1 MEALNTQLL
10 HFFDWLLWASIQS
23 SVLIILIV
31 LLQKVLRGRLG
42 IRWPYLLWLLLLI
55 RLAIPWLPESK
66 ISIFN
71 LIPESIQQG
80 RIIEA
85 ISESDDV
92 GHLGYYS
99 SMRFTET
106 QETQPEEISESVFI
120 RFVRMVPLLWLVG
133 VLLIAGYVCIR
144 NISLW
149 LTVKRERPI
158 TDQDIL
164 DLLEDCKMEMGVQT
178 IIGVVVS
185 DKIKSPA
192 LFGFVRPRLLLPQ
205 GMLESYGLDELR
217 YVFIHELAHLRQRDI
232 YLGWLMALLQ
242 IVHWFNPLMWF
253 AFGRMRADRELA
265 CDGLAISMMDA
276 DEPPKYGRTIV
287 SLLENFSQVRYLP
300 SVAGILE
307 DTCQIERRIKM
318 IADYKKTS
326 RPRWA
331 GAMLL
336 LAVLACVVLTNAC
349 VAKADMPTS
358 RFGLTTS
365 VVDGKIYAIG
375 GGKTPYG
382 KYLSTLE
389 VYDPTTD
396 TWTTKADMPT
406 ARFFHSTSVVN
417 GKIYAIGGAPYA
429 EASVPTVEE
438 YDPATDTWTRK
449 ADMPTSRG
457 SLSTSVVNGKIYAI
471 GGGGGDGAG
480 DRTDLPT
487 VEEYDPATDTW
498 TSKADMPTGRGIL
511 STSVVDG
518 KIYAIGGV
526 AGWMGGPGVSTV
538 EEYDPAT
545 DTWTTKADM
554 PTGRKGLSTSVVNGR
569 IYAIGGFTGMVTTF
583 STVEEYDPATDTWT
597 KKAEMPTARGF
608 SSTSVVNGIIYSIG
622 GSDKCWPWTA
632 TSTVEVYEIGFIP
645 ADFNRD
651 GIVNI
656 EDLLILIEKWGQ
668 NEPLVDIAPLPFGDG
683 IVDVLDLEVL
693 MSYWWQKMEDIVAHW
708 ALDET
713 EGVVAHDCINN
724 NGTLYGEPVWQ
735 PTGGKF
741 AGALKFDGID
751 DYVETDFI
759 LDPSKGS
766 FSVFAWIKGGAPGQV
781 IISQTDGTGSGAAW
795 LWADS
800 SYGRFITR
808 LMHPPFD
815 PLVSESVITDVQWR
829 HVGLVYDF
837 DGLKRCLYV
846 DGAEVAK
853 DTDVVGGV
861 DSDGGLYLGAGKT
874 LDTASFFS
882 GLIDDVRIY
891 DRALSAEEIAELAR

>member
-10 HFFDWLLWASIQS
+10 RFFDWLLWASIQG
-23 SVLIILIV
+23 SVLIVLIV
-31 LLQKVLRGRLG
+31 LVQIILRRKLG
-42 IRWPYLLWLLLLI
+42 IRWHYFLWLLLLI
-55 RLAIPWLPESK
+55 RLAMPWLPQSR
-66 ISIFN
+66 ISVFN
-71 LIPESIQQG
+71 LVPKSIQQG
-80 RIIEA
+80 RIIES
-85 ISESDDV
+85 ISEPQSTRGMGFYFGAESADV
-92 GHLGYYS
+92 
-99 SMRFTET
+99 
-106 QETQPEEISESVFI
+106 QETQQEADSKTVF
-120 RFVRMVPLLWLVG
+120 
-133 VLLIAGYVCIR
+133 
-144 NISLW
+144 ISLW

-158 TDQDIL
+158 TDQNIL
-164 DLLEDCKMEMGVQT
+164 ELLEDCKMEMGVQT
-178 IIGVVVS
+178 ILGVVVS
-185 DKIKSPA
+185 DRIKSPA

-205 GMLESYGLDELR
+205 GMLETYGLEELR
-217 YVFIHELAHLRQRDI
+217 YVFIHELAHLKQRDI

-265 CDGLAISMMDA
+265 CDGLAVSMMDA
-276 DEPPKYGRTIV
+276 DEPPEYGRTIV
-287 SLLENFSQVRYLP
+287 NLLENFSQVRYLP

-336 LAVLACVVLTNAC
+336 LAVLACAVLTNAS
-349 VAKADMPTS
+349 VAKADMPTP

-382 KYLSTLE
+382 AYLSTVE
-389 VYDPTTD
+389 EYDPSTD
-396 TWTTKADMPT
+396 TWTKKADMPT
-406 ARFFHSTSVVN
+406 ARSGHSASVVN
-417 GKIYAIGGAPYA
+417 GKIYVIGGEPRAQASVSTVEEYDPAMDTWTRKADMPTKRTFLCTCAVDGEIYAIGGVTAGVPGADRNPSTVEVYDPA
-429 EASVPTVEE
+429 TDTWTRRADIPTPRSMAATSAVDGKIYVIGGVMGSVGGSGMSTVEE

-449 ADMPTSRG
+449 A
-457 SLSTSVVNGKIYAI
+457 N
-471 GGGGGDGAG
+471 
-480 DRTDLPT
+480 
-487 VEEYDPATDTW
+487 
-498 TSKADMPTGRGIL
+498 
-511 STSVVDG
+511 
-518 KIYAIGGV
+518 
-526 AGWMGGPGVSTV
+526 
-538 EEYDPAT
+538 
-545 DTWTTKADM
+545 M

-569 IYAIGGFTGMVTTF
+569 IYAIGGFTGMATTF

-608 SSTSVVNGIIYSIG
+608 SPTSVVNGIIYSIG

-656 EDLLILIEKWGQ
+656 EDLLILIENWGQ

-713 EGVVAHDCINN
+713 QGVVAHDSIGNN

-741 AGALKFDGID
+741 AGQRLC
-751 DYVETDFI
+751 
-759 LDPSKGS
+759 LD
-766 FSVFAWIKGGAPGQV
+766 
-781 IISQTDGTGSGAAW
+781 
-795 LWADS
+795 
-800 SYGRFITR
+800 
-808 LMHPPFD
+808 
-815 PLVSESVITDVQWR
+815 
-829 HVGLVYDF
+829 
-837 DGLKRCLYV
+837 
-846 DGAEVAK
+846 
-853 DTDVVGGV
+853 
-861 DSDGGLYLGAGKT
+861 
-874 LDTASFFS
+874 
-882 GLIDDVRIY
+882 
-891 DRALSAEEIAELAR
+891 

>member
-1 MEALNTQLL
+1 MEAFNTQLL
-10 HFFDWLLWASIQS
+10 QFFDWLLWVSIQG
-23 SVLIILIV
+23 SVLIGLIV
-31 LLQKVLRGRLG
+31 LVQLILRRRLP
-42 IRWPYLLWLLLLI
+42 IRWHYFLWLLLLI
-55 RLAIPWLPESK
+55 RLAMPWLPESR
-66 ISIFN
+66 ISVFN
-71 LIPESIQQG
+71 LVPRSIQQG

-99 SMRFTET
+99 SMRSTEA
-106 QETQPEEISESVFI
+106 QETQPEEVSESVFI
-120 RFVRMVPLLWLVG
+120 RFVRMLPLLWLVG
-133 VLLIAGYVCIR
+133 TVVMTGYVCIR

-158 TDQDIL
+158 TDQKIL
-164 DLLEDCKMEMGVQT
+164 ELLEDCKMEMGVQT
-178 IIGVVVS
+178 ILGVVVS
-185 DKIKSPA
+185 DRIKIPA
-192 LFGFVRPRLLLPQ
+192 LFGFIRPRLLLPQ
-205 GMLESYGLDELR
+205 GMLETYGLEELR
-217 YVFIHELAHLRQRDI
+217 YVFIHELAHLKQRDI

-253 AFGRMRADRELA
+253 AFRRMRADRELA
-265 CDGLAISMMDA
+265 CDGLAISMMDT
-276 DEPPKYGRTIV
+276 DEPPRYGRTIV
-287 SLLENFSQVRYLP
+287 NLLENFSQVRYLP

-382 KYLSTLE
+382 IYLSTLE
-389 VYDPTTD
+389 VYDPMTD

-406 ARFFHSTSVVN
+406 ARAFVSTSVVN
-417 GKIYAIGGAPYA
+417 GKIYVIGGAPRGETDTPTVEEYDPETDTWTKKADMPTGRCFLSTSVVDRKIYA
-429 EASVPTVEE
+429 IGGQIYPENSNVRSVEVYDPATDTWTRKADMPTARSMAAASVVDGKIYAIGGLTGNLSGPGLLTVEE

-449 ADMPTSRG
+449 A
-457 SLSTSVVNGKIYAI
+457 N
-471 GGGGGDGAG
+471 
-480 DRTDLPT
+480 
-487 VEEYDPATDTW
+487 
-498 TSKADMPTGRGIL
+498 
-511 STSVVDG
+511 
-518 KIYAIGGV
+518 
-526 AGWMGGPGVSTV
+526 
-538 EEYDPAT
+538 
-545 DTWTTKADM
+545 M

-569 IYAIGGFTGMVTTF
+569 IYAIGGFTGMSTTF

-597 KKAEMPTARGF
+597 KKADMPTARGF
-608 SSTSVVNGIIYSIG
+608 SPTSVVNGIIYSIG
-622 GSDKCWPWTA
+622 GSDKCWPWAA

-713 EGVVAHDCINN
+713 QGVVAHDSIGNN

-741 AGALKFDGID
+741 AGALEFDGID

-800 SYGRFITR
+800 SYGRLITR

-861 DSDGGLYLGAGKT
+861 GSNGGLYFGAGKT
-874 LDTASFFS
+874 LDAGSFFS

-891 DRALSAEEIAELAR
+891 DRALNAEEVAELAR